1 MGELKCLNLS
11 CNRGDF
17 TLDLTALT
25 LAKGE
30 KIALLGENGCGKS
43 TLLQVLAGLL
53 PAGGEIYYGTAR
65 WDKLAPQERALHAA
79 YLPQEAEVLFN
90 LTVDEIVQ
98 LTLYSEKLLR
108 GDERQAVLEATET
121 LPLLERSYPSLSGGE
136 KRRAMLARVF
146 CREADFVFLD
156 EPTASLDMRHAAL
169 FMRYAADASC
179 AIVAA
184 MHDVNLA
191 VRYFDRFLLMKNGRI
206 LFDRQKCNLDAGELE
221 AIYGI
226 SLHRCGD
233 HFVPER

>member
-1 MGELKCLNLS
+1 MGELTCRNLS
-11 CNRGDF
+11 CSRGEF
-17 TLDLTALT
+17 TLDLTTLT

-53 PAGGEIYYGTAR
+53 PAQGEIHYGTAR
-65 WDKLAPQERALHAA
+65 WDKLDPRERALHAA

-90 LTVDEIVQ
+90 LTVDELVQ
-98 LTLYSEKLLR
+98 LTLYSGKLLH
-108 GDERQAVLEATET
+108 GDERRAVLEATET
-121 LPLLERSYPSLSGGE
+121 LPLLDRTYPSLSGGE

-146 CREADFVFLD
+146 CREAEFVFLD
-156 EPTASLDMRHAAL
+156 EPTAPLDLRHAAQ
-169 FMRYAADASC
+169 FMRYAVAAPC

-206 LFDRQKCNLDAGELE
+206 LFDRQKCDLDAAELE
-221 AIYGI
+221 AVYGI
-226 SLHRCGD
+226 SLHRCND